1 MSKVWV
7 DEGPQMIGSLDL
19 NEDQVSRLV
28 KRISNPNQIKVETKA
43 KLMFFKVVC
52 LIGQN
57 DKKLQLTKYTKMK
70 AKIF

>member
-43 KLMFFKVVC
+43 KLVLFLKLFALLAKTT
-52 LIGQN
+52 
-57 DKKLQLTKYTKMK
+57 KKLQ
-70 AKIF
+70 